1 MNEQE
6 ISKLARE
13 YAEYVNS
20 DMDFVDDAEHDFV
33 IGKWTKDVAEVISW
47 LLRDHC
53 IVKKSEVEKEIDV
66 NEFFE
71 FGSEHSE
78 KATGALTTLQ
88 NLFPDLFKERSEV

>member
-1 MNEQE
+1 MTDQVTGSAALQGKE

-53 IVKKSEVEKEIDV
+53 IVPKSEVRKEIDRPTRK
-66 NEFFE
+66 
-71 FGSEHSE
+71 SASTSTLIM
-78 KATGALTTLQ
+78 ASAIALR
-88 NLFPDLFKERSEV
+88 P